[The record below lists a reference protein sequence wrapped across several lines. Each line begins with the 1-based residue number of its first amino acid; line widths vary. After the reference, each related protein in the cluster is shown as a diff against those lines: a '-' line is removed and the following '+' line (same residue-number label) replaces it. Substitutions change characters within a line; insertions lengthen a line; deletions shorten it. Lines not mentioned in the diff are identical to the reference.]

1 MIHLSDFLNVIP
13 IMIVVIASLISILI
27 DIFFKK
33 SQNITLSI
41 CIIAVISAIIF
52 SFRNL
57 QKEMMIFN
65 DLLKSNDIAISFS
78 VVIYLSFLITFFA
91 SKPYI
96 EKVGINF
103 GEYYTLL
110 LFALLGMQLM
120 IFANDLL
127 IIFLG
132 LELMSICFYVLAG
145 FLRKRVKSNESALKY
160 FLLGAFMT
168 GFLLYGISLIY
179 GISGTTNISKLIS
192 NMALFKNSVFMVGIG
207 LFSIGFFFKMGI
219 FPFQMWIPDVY
230 EGSPTIVS
238 GMMSTSGKI
247 AAIGTISPILFSLNI
262 AEFKLLLSI
271 AAVLTMLFGNI
282 IALSQVN
289 LKRLLAYSSIASAGY
304 IMVGIASFDDF
315 ALRGIS
321 FYLLAYTFMQLGAFI
336 LVSVVEKNS
345 DDKKDFVNINI
356 SDYKGLAK
364 RYPSIAIFLS
374 IFLFSLGGIPPFA
387 GFWGKY
393 YLFYAAIKANLIWLS
408 VVAILLSVVSIY
420 YYLKVIVYMWFYEP
434 EEIKYDVYFA
444 PLSRIAIILS
454 VFGTL
459 LFGFFPDLFF
469 SLFKMVTK

>member
-1 MIHLSDFLNVIP
+1 MIHLSDFVNIIP
-13 IMIVVIASLISILI
+13 LLIIVLASVLTILS
-27 DIFFKK
+27 DIIFKK
-33 SQNITLSI
+33 SQTITLWI
-41 CIIAVISAIIF
+41 CVTAVVTAALT
-52 SFRNL
+52 SFRYI
-57 QKEMMIFN
+57 QKEMITLNEFIRIN
-65 DLLKSNDIAISFS
+65 DVTISFS
-78 VVIYLSFLITFFA
+78 VVIYIAFLITFLA

-96 EKVGINF
+96 EKAEINF

-110 LFALLGMQLM
+110 IFALLGMQLM

-179 GISGTTNISKLIS
+179 GISGTTNITKIIS
-192 NMALFKNSVFMVGIG
+192 NQGIFKNSIFLIGTG
-207 LFSIGFFFKMGI
+207 LFAIGFFFKMGI

-238 GMMSTSGKI
+238 GMMSTAGKI
-247 AAIGTISPILFSLNI
+247 AAVGTISPILISLNI
-262 AEFKLLLSI
+262 VDLKIMLSI

-282 IALSQVN
+282 IALSQIN
-289 LKRLLAYSSIASAGY
+289 IKRLLAYSSIASAGY

-315 ALRGIS
+315 ALKGIS
-321 FYLLAYTFMQLGAFI
+321 FYLFAYTFMQLGAFI
-336 LVSVVEKNS
+336 LVAVAEKNTE
-345 DDKKDFVNINI
+345 DKRDYGNVNL

-364 RYPSIAIFLS
+364 KNPVFAIFLT

-393 YLFYAAIKANLIWLS
+393 YLFYAAIKANLVWLS
-408 VVAILLSVVSIY
+408 IVAILLSVISIY
-420 YYLKVIVYMWFYEP
+420 YYLKIIVYMWFYDS
-434 EEIKYDVYFA
+434 EETNYDIRFTA
-444 PLSRIAIILS
+444 LSQVAIVLS
-454 VFGTL
+454 IFGTI
-459 LFGFFPDLFF
+459 LFGVYPQLFF
-469 SLFKMVTK
+469 SLFNMVAK